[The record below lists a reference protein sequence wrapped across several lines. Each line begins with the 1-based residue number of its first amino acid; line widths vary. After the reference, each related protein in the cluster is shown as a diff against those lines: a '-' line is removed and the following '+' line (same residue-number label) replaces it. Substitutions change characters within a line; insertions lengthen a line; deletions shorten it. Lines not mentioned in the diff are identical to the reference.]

1 MSTQIS
7 LNLQASPEFLVY
19 PEHQR
24 VQLTNSSDFC
34 IIHAVHNPE
43 ELPDQANAPENQ
55 QSFRTRLWEIIFEAE
70 TPSGK
75 FFDVALLWV
84 IAASVLAVMLE
95 SVADIDAVYHNQL
108 ATAEWIFTII
118 FTLEYLLRIWLVRRP
133 LKYIFSFY
141 GIVDLLSCLPSYIAL
156 AFGGATPYAVIR
168 LLRLLRMFRVLKMVS
183 HVRGANTIMRG
194 LAASR
199 AKITVFFFAVLI
211 LAMIAGTLMFI
222 VEGSQDDSSF
232 TNIPVSIYYSIVTI
246 TTLGFGDITP
256 QTALGQFFTSIMV
269 LAGYA
274 ILAVPTGI
282 VASDMIRV
290 AMRPD
295 ETSDACPGCGV
306 HGHLPDASYCRK
318 CGEHLVPEAEP
329 EPPTKR

>member
-1 MSTQIS
+1 MQNT
-7 LNLQASPEFLVY
+7 E
-19 PEHQR
+19 
-24 VQLTNSSDFC
+24 D
-34 IIHAVHNPE
+34 NPE
-43 ELPDQANAPENQ
+43 QANRPRSPRPFKEK
-55 QSFRTRLWEIIFEAE
+55 LWEIIFEAE

-84 IAASVLAVMLE
+84 IAISVLAVMLE
-95 SVADIDAVYHNQL
+95 SVAEIDAHYHTQL

-118 FTLEYLLRIWLVRRP
+118 FSLEYLLRIWLVRRP

-156 AFGGATPYAVIR
+156 AFGGGTPYAVIR

-222 VEGSQDDSSF
+222 VEGRVEGTSF

-256 QTALGQFFTSIMV
+256 QTILGQLFTSIMV

-274 ILAVPTGI
+274 IIAVPTGI
-282 VASDMIRV
+282 VASDMIRF

-295 ETSDACPGCGV
+295 ETTDACPGCGV
-306 HGHLPDASYCRK
+306 HGHLPDAVYCRK
-318 CGEHLVPEAEP
+318 CGEYLEPVPERQD
-329 EPPTKR
+329 T

>member
-1 MSTQIS
+1 
-7 LNLQASPEFLVY
+7 
-19 PEHQR
+19 
-24 VQLTNSSDFC
+24 
-34 IIHAVHNPE
+34 
-43 ELPDQANAPENQ
+43 
-55 QSFRTRLWEIIFEAE
+55 
-70 TPSGK
+70 
-75 FFDVALLWV
+75 
-84 IAASVLAVMLE
+84 MLE
-95 SVADIDAVYHNQL
+95 SVASIDQRYRMQL
-108 ATAEWIFTII
+108 ATAEWVFTII
-118 FTLEYLLRIWLVRRP
+118 FTIEYFLRIWLVRRP

-156 AFGGATPYAVIR
+156 AFGGGTPYAVIR
-168 LLRLLRMFRVLKMVS
+168 LLRLLRMFRVLKMIS

-199 AKITVFFFAVLI
+199 AKVTVFFFAVLI

-222 VEGSQDDSSF
+222 VEGKHEGTSF

-274 ILAVPTGI
+274 IIAVPTGI
-282 VASDMIRV
+282 VTSDMIRV

-295 ETSDACPGCGV
+295 ETTDACPGCGI
-306 HGHLPDASYCRK
+306 HGHLPDASFCRK
-318 CGEHLVPEAEP
+318 CGESLE
-329 EPPTKR
+329 TKEI

>member
-7 LNLQASPEFLVY
+7 LNLRAFHENSAHRQLR
-19 PEHQR
+19 R
-24 VQLTNSSDFC
+24 VQLTNSSHSSNIKVVQHSEDNSD
-34 IIHAVHNPE
+34 HANT
-43 ELPDQANAPENQ
+43 NGKRY
-55 QSFRTRLWEIIFEAE
+55 SFKQKLWEIIFEAE

-95 SVADIDAVYHNQL
+95 SVAEIDALYHREL
-108 ATAEWIFTII
+108 AIAEWFFTII
-118 FTLEYLLRIWLVRRP
+118 FTIEYLLRIWLVRRP
-133 LKYIFSFY
+133 LSYIFSFY

-156 AFGGATPYAVIR
+156 AFGGGTPYAVIR

-199 AKITVFFFAVLI
+199 AKVTVFFFAVLI
-211 LAMIAGTLMFI
+211 LAMIAGTVMFI
-222 VEGSQDDSSF
+222 VEGNEAGTSF

-274 ILAVPTGI
+274 IIAVPTGI

-295 ETSDACPGCGV
+295 ETTDACPGCGV

-318 CGEHLVPEAEP
+318 CGELLEP
-329 EPPTKR
+329 EPEVEDQQK

>member
-1 MSTQIS
+1 MQNTED
-7 LNLQASPEFLVY
+7 N
-19 PEHQR
+19 
-24 VQLTNSSDFC
+24 
-34 IIHAVHNPE
+34 
-43 ELPDQANAPENQ
+43 PDQANRPRSPRPFKPFKE
-55 QSFRTRLWEIIFEAE
+55 RLWEIIFEAE

-84 IAASVLAVMLE
+84 IAISVLAVMLE
-95 SVADIDAVYHNQL
+95 SVAEIDARYHTQL
-108 ATAEWIFTII
+108 ATAEWVFTII

-156 AFGGATPYAVIR
+156 AFGGGTPYAVIR

-222 VEGSQDDSSF
+222 VEGSVEGSSF

-256 QTALGQFFTSIMV
+256 QTVLGQLFTSIMV

-274 ILAVPTGI
+274 IIAVPTGI
-282 VASDMIRV
+282 VASDMIRF

-295 ETSDACPGCGV
+295 ETTDACPGCGV
-306 HGHLPDASYCRK
+306 HGHLPDAVYCRK
-318 CGEHLVPEAEP
+318 CGEHL
-329 EPPTKR
+329 EPPPETQDT